1 VSRSNLDPKVARFIA
16 LFENLTLADVARL
29 PEVYATNVQF
39 KDPFNEVSGVA
50 DVQRIFNHMFKT
62 LEQPRFVVRDV
73 LSEGEQ
79 CFLSWE
85 MLFRLRRLDGKPQ
98 VIRGASHLVFDA
110 TGRVVLH
117 RDYWDAAE
125 ELYEK
130 LPYLGALMRWL
141 KRRVNSP

>member
-73 LSEGEQ
+73 LSEGDQ